1 MHDNADKW
9 DARARLLAAL
19 AAGALEQ
26 DQVLGQALDDGLE
39 LLAYP
44 VAGQDVA
51 LVGLGLGAARAERLD
66 TGALLRR
73 RARGIAQCGHW
84 LPARFE
90 DGSIFLLRRWPA
102 AIMPDWPD
110 WPGGVALALRHA
122 GELLDE

>member
-9 DARARLLAAL
+9 DIRARLLAAL
-19 AAGALEQ
+19 AASALER

-44 VAGQDVA
+44 VDGQDAV
-51 LVGLGLGAARAERLD
+51 LVGLGLDAARAERLD

-73 RARGIAQCGHW
+73 RAQGMAQCGHW

-102 AIMPDWPD
+102 ASMPE
-110 WPGGVALALRHA
+110 WPGGAALALRHA